1 LVNIP
6 PKLAV
11 LISIVGLISLI
22 VVLKSDFGKRF
33 FGGNKIE

>member
-1 LVNIP
+1 LVNIS
-6 PKLAV
+6 PKIAV
-11 LISIVGLISLI
+11 LLSIVGLISLI

>member
-1 LVNIP
+1 LVSVS
-6 PKLAV
+6 PKVAV
-11 LISIVGLISLI
+11 LLSIVGLISLI

>member
-1 LVNIP
+1 LVSIS
-6 PKLAV
+6 PKVAV
-11 LISIVGLISLI
+11 LLSIVGLISLI

>member
-1 LVNIP
+1 LVNIS

-11 LISIVGLISLI
+11 LFAIVGLISLI
-22 VVLKSDFGKRF
+22 VVLKTDFGKKF